1 MKKKLE
7 LATGIFDPI
16 KEIDL
21 TSKYFELRHKLHHE
35 QRL

>member
-21 TSKYFELRHKLHHE
+21 TSKYFDGPLKLVTT
-35 QRL
+35 Q